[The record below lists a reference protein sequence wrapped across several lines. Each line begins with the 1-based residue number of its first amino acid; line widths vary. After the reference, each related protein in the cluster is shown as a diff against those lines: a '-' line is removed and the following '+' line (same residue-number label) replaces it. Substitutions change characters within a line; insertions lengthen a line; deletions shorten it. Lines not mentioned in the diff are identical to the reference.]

1 MPSDSS
7 IQQSLIDT
15 IERSFYRKI
24 PLNSQEPER
33 EKTDLHPPEKDLGI
47 ETHISDHSYQPHP
60 ITPGRLESTDQVPP
74 LIPREQQH
82 HHHNHREMF
91 GHPIGGLTF
100 ILHWGCAVLTVAATV
115 LFGIWAPL
123 SYQETKEANKGNDE
137 MQRAL
142 ILSAESANEIATSAL
157 LAASRQL
164 QFATAQASAISNL
177 QEQLAAM
184 GQVALLQ
191 FCNAQT
197 RGVGYRNTKCY
208 ILLLVVPKAAT
219 ASTIFTHT
227 RILQLRISRLARPSL
242 TPPNLPVWFPRLPR
256 RFPQF
261 PYQLLLPVLLIPL
274 QALAITTAVH
284 RAGLGYLLAPFLGSF
299 SEVQLL

>member
-33 EKTDLHPPEKDLGI
+33 ERTDLHPPEKDLGI

-197 RGVGYRNTKCY
+197 RGDFAPCSSFINSAQLTS
-208 ILLLVVPKAAT
+208 LVSQIATPIPTIPLPT
-219 ASTIFTHT
+219 ASAGPTNSSPGPGDNDSGSPSGSGLSIGS
-227 RILQLRISRLARPSL
+227 ILGIVFGGTA
-242 TPPNLPVWFPRLPR
+242 
-256 RFPQF
+256 
-261 PYQLLLPVLLIPL
+261 
-274 QALAITTAVH
+274 ALGIVT
-284 RAGLGYLLAPFLGSF
+284 GYLVWRYQRGR
-299 SEVQLL
+299 LLDSRRYQ

>member
-1 MPSDSS
+1 MQGKLRDEWLAKIDSAIFCAWAFWTPRTS
-7 IQQSLIDT
+7 WRIESLIDT

-60 ITPGRLESTDQVPP
+60 ITPGRPESTDQVPP

-82 HHHNHREMF
+82 HYHNHREMF

-123 SYQETKEANKGNDE
+123 SYQETKEANIGNDE

-184 GQVALLQ
+184 GEVALLQ

-197 RGVGYRNTKCY
+197 SG
-208 ILLLVVPKAAT
+208 
-219 ASTIFTHT
+219 
-227 RILQLRISRLARPSL
+227 
-242 TPPNLPVWFPRLPR
+242 
-256 RFPQF
+256 
-261 PYQLLLPVLLIPL
+261 
-274 QALAITTAVH
+274 ALAITTAVH
-284 RAGLGYLLAPFLGSF
+284 RADLGCLLAPFLGSF